1 MPLAVAFLTFHHN
14 FGLKVTRRT
23 LPIGGRL
30 WFSQAADL
38 QTVVDA
44 TGTAYIILKM
54 SSEQQQ

>member
-23 LPIGGRL
+23 LPIGG
-30 WFSQAADL
+30 QAADL

-54 SSEQQQ
+54 SSEQQ